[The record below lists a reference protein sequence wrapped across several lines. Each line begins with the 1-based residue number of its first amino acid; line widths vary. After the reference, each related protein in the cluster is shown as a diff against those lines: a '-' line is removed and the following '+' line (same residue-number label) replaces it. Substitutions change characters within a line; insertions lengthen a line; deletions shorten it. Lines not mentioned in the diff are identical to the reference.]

1 MFLKYYL
8 LPVVLLFSVAS
19 SAIAQSPAPMPDKRI
34 KILLIG
40 TWHFDVNSTNDRNTS
55 NLTDL
60 ISPKRRREI
69 DSLTTQ
75 LASFQP
81 DKFFVESVPARQARW
96 DSLYQLMQQGKA
108 SDTVSRNEIFQIGL
122 KTAWKAGLKRGVT
135 CVDVRQNIRM
145 DKYETFTEA
154 HKNDPDSVQNRVFSI
169 NFCKPVPS
177 FKKLATTRTVGGM
190 LLAMNTRD
198 YLLNDNYDYS
208 HWFLGA
214 NAGDDY
220 AGVDGTI
227 SWYERNLK
235 IFVNVLRNVD
245 LDKDQRYI
253 LLYGAAHIP
262 QLKHYFANHPL
273 FEVVELNTILN

>member
-1 MFLKYYL
+1 
-8 LPVVLLFSVAS
+8 
-19 SAIAQSPAPMPDKRI
+19 
-34 KILLIG
+34 
-40 TWHFDVNSTNDRNTS
+40 
-55 NLTDL
+55 
-60 ISPKRRREI
+60 
-69 DSLTTQ
+69 
-75 LASFQP
+75 
-81 DKFFVESVPARQARW
+81 
-96 DSLYQLMQQGKA
+96 
-108 SDTVSRNEIFQIGL
+108 
-122 KTAWKAGLKRGVT
+122 
-135 CVDVRQNIRM
+135 
-145 DKYETFTEA
+145 
-154 HKNDPDSVQNRVFSI
+154 
-169 NFCKPVPS
+169 
-177 FKKLATTRTVGGM
+177 M

>member
-1 MFLKYYL
+1 MLSKRASL
-8 LPVVLLFSVAS
+8 LIMLFVSCTSWLRAQPPV
-19 SAIAQSPAPMPDKRI
+19 QMPNRRI

-40 TWHFDVNSTNDRNTS
+40 TWHFDVNATNDANRND
-55 NLTDL
+55 LTDL
-60 ISPKRRREI
+60 TSPKRQREI
-69 DSLTTQ
+69 DSVTTQ
-75 LASFQP
+75 LAAFRP
-81 DKFFVESVPARQARW
+81 DKFFVENIPARQAYW
-96 DSLYQLMQQGKA
+96 DSLYQQMQRGLV
-108 SDTVSRNEIFQIGL
+108 SDTVSKGEDFQIGL
-122 KTAWKAGLKRGVT
+122 KTARKAGLKQGVT

-145 DKYETFTEA
+145 DKYEAFAET
-154 HKNDPDSVQNRVFSI
+154 HKNDPDSAQNKVFSI

-177 FKKLATTRTVGGM
+177 FKKLAATKTVGGM
-190 LLAMNTRD
+190 LLAHNTRD
-198 YLLNDNYDYS
+198 YLLTNNYDYS

-245 LDKDQRYI
+245 LDHDQRYI

-262 QLKHYFANHPL
+262 QLKHFFANHPL
-273 FEVVELNTILN
+273 FEVVQLDTVLK